1 METTMYQAKTVKT
14 IVTVL
19 ALLILLTNSL
29 GAAQNTR
36 FLKIDDNKLVIVPPA
51 NVLWAKTFGGPADD
65 RAFYSLPTNDG
76 YLVVG
81 SSRSIVVNKTVGW
94 VLKLNLSGDF
104 VWNKTFLQGWG
115 TELRY
120 AINLADG
127 YLLVGN
133 EFFASGE
140 VRGYVVRIDNQGD
153 LQWMKVLVEDATGK
167 LFSGIAAN
175 DGFVVFGLSS
185 QSIGGGSSV
194 WAVKFDVTGNTIW
207 SRTYD
212 VSVDSAARSG
222 LLTQDGDY
230 LVAGYSDSNGDGN
243 YDFCL
248 LKLNGNGDIL
258 WNNTYGGEGS
268 QKAYS
273 ITKANDGYV
282 VVGDIQLPNSTTD
295 AWVLKVDPA
304 GNVLWNKSVG
314 GKDADSAAYV
324 TTSRDGGYLVSG
336 FTFSFGAGNRDFW
349 MFKISDS
356 GKVFWSSTLG
366 DKGFQEAY
374 TITEA
379 ANNTYVMVGWT
390 DPIDQPTLIGKATY
404 DFFIVGLVPV
414 QNSNGFSNLQLITY
428 ALLAIAVLI
437 VTLVLLMKWR
447 VKGKNND

>member
-19 ALLILLTNSL
+19 ALLIVLTNSL
-29 GAAQNTR
+29 GAAQTTR
-36 FLKIDDNKLVIVPPA
+36 FLKIDDNKLESVPPA

-120 AINLADG
+120 AINLTDG

-414 QNSNGFSNLQLITY
+414 QNSNGFSSLQLITY